1 MTTYGDNSTN
11 LMLYTNYV
19 QEKDGTIRPIGYA
32 YGKPWVEQALLM
44 GDMSF
49 DTPEEAKAWWEKNYG
64 GGDK

>member
-1 MTTYGDNSTN
+1 MTTYSDNSTE

-32 YGKPWVEQALLM
+32 YGEPWVALALLM

-49 DTPEEAKAWWEKNYG
+49 DTPEEAKEWWENHYG
-64 GGDK
+64 KGR

>member
-1 MTTYGDNSTN
+1 MTEYGDANN
-11 LMLYTNYV
+11 ELMLYTNYV
-19 QEKDGTIRPIGYA
+19 IEEDRTIRPIGYA